1 MSITDGLSSRLAS
14 LHSCAVL
21 ARLQQIITLGLLLAL
36 LAWVGVHAA
45 RREWFWL
52 VVGVVLILAGHALV
66 LALETCLMAW
76 VNRRDR
82 LPPARAAE
90 IVRAWW
96 GEVCSAPRI
105 FCWEQPF
112 RANAW
117 PDQPEGRPG
126 QRGLVLVHGFVCN
139 RGIWNRWFPRLR
151 AHGVPHVAVDLEPVF
166 GDIDDYVTPIDTAVA
181 ALQASTGLPPLIVA
195 HSMGGLAVRA
205 WLRRHGGIAALPR
218 VHHIVTLGTPHT
230 GTVLARFG
238 VSSNTRQMGFG
249 SPWLTTLAGLEP
261 REVQARFTCVYSNC
275 DNIVFPT
282 STATLPHAEAVGLT
296 ACAHVHMVD
305 HAPVFDLVMARLLP
319 PATPAAAAAQ
329 P

>member
-1 MSITDGLSSRLAS
+1 M
-14 LHSCAVL
+14 L
-21 ARLQQIITLGLLLAL
+21 ARLQQFITFGLLLVL
-36 LAWVGVHAA
+36 LVWVGVHAA
-45 RREWFWL
+45 RAEWGW
-52 VVGVVLILAGHALV
+52 VLIGLLVIFGGHALV

-82 LPPARAAE
+82 LPPARGSQ

-117 PDQPEGRPG
+117 PDRPEGRPG

-139 RGIWNRWFPRLR
+139 RGVWNRWFPRLT
-151 AHGVPHVAVDLEPVF
+151 ALGVPYVAVDLEPVF
-166 GDIDDYVTPIDTAVA
+166 GDIDDYVAPIEAAVSR
-181 ALQASTGLPPLIVA
+181 LQASTGLAPLIVA

-205 WLRRHGGIAALPR
+205 WLRRHGGLAALSR
-218 VHHIVTLGTPHT
+218 VHRIVTLGTPHT
-230 GTVLARFG
+230 GTLLARFG

-249 SPWLTTLAGLEP
+249 SPWLTTLAGVET

-282 STATLPHAEAVGLT
+282 STATLPGAEAIGLT

-305 HAPVFDLVMARLLP
+305 HAPVFDLVLARLQAQTE
-319 PATPAAAAAQ
+319 PAVAQ